1 MGSAFAMSSTS
12 LPYRSRGSYH
22 ALNVLRLLVVS
33 ACVSLLSACGYNE
46 FQSKDETVKSSWSE
60 VVNQYQRRADLVPNL
75 VEVVKGS
82 AKFEKDTLTAVVE
95 ARAKVGQV
103 TIGKGVLEDPSAFKK
118 FEDAQS
124 GLSSALSRLMV
135 VVEKYPELK
144 STQGFRDLQV
154 QLEGTE
160 NRVAV
165 ARMDFNNSA
174 QDYNTAIKRLPGSII
189 AGFGGFKPRPY
200 FSAAPEAAKAPA
212 VKF

>member
-1 MGSAFAMSSTS
+1 MG
-12 LPYRSRGSYH
+12 LE
-22 ALNVLRLLVVS
+22 ALLRLEVIYNPTMKIIAAVLGAVALAALVV
-33 ACVSLLSACGYNE
+33 ALWAVGAYNGIVGKNE
-46 FQSKDETVKSSWSE
+46 AVKTAWAGVE
-60 VVNQYQRRADLVPNL
+60 NQYQRRSDLIPNL

-82 AKFEKDTLTAVVE
+82 SKFEKDTLTAVVE

-103 TIGKGVLEDPSAFKK
+103 TLGKGVLEDPAAFKK
-118 FEDAQS
+118 FEEAQG

-174 QDYNTAIKRLPGSII
+174 QDYNTAIKRFPGSLV
-189 AGFGGFKPRPY
+189 AGFGGFKERPY
-200 FSAAPEAAKAPA
+200 FSAAPEASKAPA

>member
-1 MGSAFAMSSTS
+1 MKIIAAVLGAA
-12 LPYRSRGSYH
+12 
-22 ALNVLRLLVVS
+22 ALAVLVV
-33 ACVSLLSACGYNE
+33 ALWAVGAYNGIVGKNEGVSTA
-46 FQSKDETVKSSWSE
+46 WSQVE
-60 VVNQYQRRADLVPNL
+60 NQYQRRADLVPNL

-103 TIGKGVLEDPSAFKK
+103 TLGKAVLEDPAAFKR
-118 FEDAQS
+118 FEEAQG

-135 VVEKYPELK
+135 VAEKYPELK

-165 ARMDFNNSA
+165 ARMDFNNAA
-174 QDYNTAIKRLPGSII
+174 QTYNTAIKVFPGAFV
-189 AGFGGFKPRPY
+189 AGFGGFKERPY
-200 FSAAPEAAKAPA
+200 FAAAPEAAKAPA

>member
-1 MGSAFAMSSTS
+1 MGLQALPRLEVIYNPTMKIIGAVLGAALVAVLAVALWAVGAYNGIVGRNEGVST
-12 LPYRSRGSYH
+12 
-22 ALNVLRLLVVS
+22 AWAQV
-33 ACVSLLSACGYNE
+33 E
-46 FQSKDETVKSSWSE
+46 
-60 VVNQYQRRADLVPNL
+60 NQYQRRADLVPNL

-82 AKFEKDTLTAVVE
+82 SKFEKDTLTAVVE
-95 ARAKVGQV
+95 ARAKVGQLTV
-103 TIGKGVLEDPSAFKK
+103 GKDVLQDPAAFKK
-118 FEDAQS
+118 FEEAQG

-165 ARMDFNNSA
+165 ARMDFNHAA
-174 QDYNTAIKRLPGSII
+174 QDYNTSIKRFPGSIV
-189 AGFGGFKPRPY
+189 AGFGGFKERPY

>member
-1 MGSAFAMSSTS
+1 MKIIGAVLGAVVVAV
-12 LPYRSRGSYH
+12 LAV
-22 ALNVLRLLVVS
+22 ALWAV
-33 ACVSLLSACGYNE
+33 GTYNGIVGKNE
-46 FQSKDETVKSSWSE
+46 AVKTAWAQVE
-60 VVNQYQRRADLVPNL
+60 NQYQRRADLVPNL

-95 ARAKVGQV
+95 ARAKVGTMTV
-103 TIGKGVLEDPSAFKK
+103 GKDAFKDPAAFK
-118 FEDAQS
+118 QFEQTQGA
-124 GLSSALSRLMV
+124 LTSALSHLMV

-160 NRVAV
+160 NRVTV

-174 QDYNTAIKRLPGSII
+174 QTYNTAIKVFPGSLV
-189 AGFGGFKPRPY
+189 AGFGAFTERPY
-200 FSAAPEAAKAPA
+200 FTAAPEAAKAPA

>member
-1 MGSAFAMSSTS
+1 MKIIGAVLGAA
-12 LPYRSRGSYH
+12 
-22 ALNVLRLLVVS
+22 ALAVLVV
-33 ACVSLLSACGYNE
+33 ALWAVGAYNGIVGRNE
-46 FQSKDETVKSSWSE
+46 GVKTAWAQVE
-60 VVNQYQRRADLVPNL
+60 NQYQRRADLVPNL

-103 TIGKGVLEDPSAFKK
+103 TLGKGVLEDPAAFKK
-118 FEDAQS
+118 FEEAQG

-165 ARMDFNNSA
+165 ARMDFNNAA
-174 QDYNTAIKRLPGSII
+174 QDYNTAIKRFPGALV
-189 AGFGGFKPRPY
+189 AGFGGFKERPY
-200 FSAAPEAAKAPA
+200 FAAAPEAAKAPA

>member
-1 MGSAFAMSSTS
+1 MG
-12 LPYRSRGSYH
+12 LE
-22 ALNVLRLLVVS
+22 ALLRLEVIYNPTMKIIGAVLGAALVAVLAVALWAVGAYNGIVGRNEAVS
-33 ACVSLLSACGYNE
+33 TAWAQVE
-46 FQSKDETVKSSWSE
+46 
-60 VVNQYQRRADLVPNL
+60 NQYQRRADLVPNL

-82 AKFEKDTLTAVVE
+82 SKFEKDTLTAVVE
-95 ARAKVGQV
+95 ARAKVGQLTV
-103 TIGKGVLEDPSAFKK
+103 GKDVLQDPAAFKR
-118 FEDAQS
+118 FEEAQG

-165 ARMDFNNSA
+165 ARMDFNHAA
-174 QDYNTAIKRLPGSII
+174 QDYNTSIKRFPGSVV
-189 AGFGGFKPRPY
+189 AGFGGFKERPY

>member
-1 MGSAFAMSSTS
+1 MG
-12 LPYRSRGSYH
+12 LE
-22 ALNVLRLLVVS
+22 ALLRLEVIYNPTMKIIGAVLGAAALAVLVV
-33 ACVSLLSACGYNE
+33 ALWAVGAYNGIVGRNE
-46 FQSKDETVKSSWSE
+46 GVKTAWAQVE
-60 VVNQYQRRADLVPNL
+60 NQYQRRADLVPNL

-103 TIGKGVLEDPSAFKK
+103 TLGKGVLEDPAAFKK
-118 FEDAQS
+118 FEEAQG

-165 ARMDFNNSA
+165 ARMDFNNAA
-174 QDYNTAIKRLPGSII
+174 QDYNTAIKRFPGALV
-189 AGFGGFKPRPY
+189 AGFGGFKERPY
-200 FSAAPEAAKAPA
+200 FAAAPEAAKAPA

>member
-1 MGSAFAMSSTS
+1 MG
-12 LPYRSRGSYH
+12 LE
-22 ALNVLRLLVVS
+22 ALRRLEVIYNPIMKIIGAVLAAAALAVLVVVLW
-33 ACVSLLSACGYNE
+33 AVGAYNGIVGRNE
-46 FQSKDETVKSSWSE
+46 GVKTAWAQVE
-60 VVNQYQRRADLVPNL
+60 NQYQRRADLVPNL
-75 VEVVKGS
+75 VETVKGS
-82 AKFEKDTLTAVVE
+82 SKFEKDTLTAVVE

-103 TIGKGVLEDPSAFKK
+103 SLGKGVLEDPAAFKK
-118 FEDAQS
+118 FEEAQG

-165 ARMDFNNSA
+165 ARMDFNNAA
-174 QDYNTAIKRLPGSII
+174 QDYNTAIKRFPGALV
-189 AGFGGFKPRPY
+189 AGFGGFKERPY